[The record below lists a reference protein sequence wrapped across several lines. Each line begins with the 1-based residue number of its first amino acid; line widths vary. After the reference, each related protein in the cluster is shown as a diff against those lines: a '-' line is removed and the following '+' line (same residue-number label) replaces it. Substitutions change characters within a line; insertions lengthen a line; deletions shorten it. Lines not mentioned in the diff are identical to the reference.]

1 MSSPT
6 SLLLF
11 TTSQTPLAIRYPAP
25 SRARNLPIP
34 PLLHASL
41 HLAIDRAPA
50 PPSFTMTEEG
60 VLMIPD
66 PEDKIDAINGNREA
80 VAEEQQGVD
89 GSEPDKDTEITVKF
103 YIISDS
109 PASTSTSSP
118 STTATTTRTT
128 TTVQRQKQ
136 QITRALRNL
145 QHYKAHDPRWRGD
158 RAHSGIDTFLIGW
171 KGVEYRGEK
180 RSVSGGGETVTG
192 KKTVGSAKLMSKLRA
207 DAEREEEAA
216 REKALGSSLDD
227 EQKRE
232 IAEIW
237 AVRI

>member
-1 MSSPT
+1 MPSS

-25 SRARNLPIP
+25 SRTRSLPIP

-41 HLAIDRAPA
+41 HLAVDRAPA
-50 PPSFTMTEEG
+50 MPSFTMTEEG

-66 PEDKIDAINGNREA
+66 PEDKIDAINGNRGA
-80 VAEEQQGVD
+80 VACEQEGAD
-89 GSEPDKDTEITVKF
+89 GKEPDDDTEITVKF

-109 PASTSTSSP
+109 PASTSRP
-118 STTATTTRTT
+118 TTMTDAIA
-128 TTVQRQKQ
+128 RQKH

-158 RAHSGIDTFLIGW
+158 RAHRGIDTFLIGW
-171 KGVEYRGEK
+171 KGIEYRGEK
-180 RSVSGGGETVTG
+180 RSSGETGKEATATATMTG
-192 KKTVGSAKLMSKLRA
+192 KTVGSAKLMSKLRA
-207 DAEREEEAA
+207 DAEREEAA
-216 REKALGSSLDD
+216 RQKEKEKALGLTLGD

-232 IAEIW
+232 LAEIW
-237 AVRI
+237 KVRG